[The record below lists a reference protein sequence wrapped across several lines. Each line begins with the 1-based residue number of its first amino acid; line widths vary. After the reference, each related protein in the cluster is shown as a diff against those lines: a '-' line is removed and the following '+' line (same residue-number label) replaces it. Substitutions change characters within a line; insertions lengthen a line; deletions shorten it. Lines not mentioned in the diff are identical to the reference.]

1 MAQLISL
8 SRAARLVGVKRAT
21 LQKQIRA
28 GELHTFEGELDL
40 SELLKVYPKTDL
52 DASGMVERA
61 DRIIENAFGK
71 VLDTKDL
78 PDAEVLATRVT
89 LLSHELGTARAR
101 VNRFNKLV
109 NRISDKLDT
118 LERAVDSPAVQE
130 FRQWLESEIDEVQTA
145 RGLHEEVLAT
155 DTFMR
160 LLAAHVQL
168 KPSGHDF
175 FLNGSETLL
184 HAGLRSGMQLRY
196 GCTDGSCGRCRAR
209 LISGEAKRVR
219 AWAECLSEDELSE
232 GYVTMCT
239 HTAMTDVLLKVDEV
253 TKPEEIE
260 SQTLPATLRRVDDL
274 GQGMVGLMVN
284 PAEPHRLQFLSG
296 QSALLRIDEAEA
308 SYPIASC
315 PCDETQIEF
324 HINTADDNPLAARVA
339 AGLDDVKTLE
349 MEGPRGGFVLNLE
362 SVHSL
367 VFIAWDREFASIKS
381 LIEQALA
388 LDVAEQIYIYWVT
401 TDGSKPYLH
410 NLCRAWQDAID
421 NVNYVRLEAD
431 PSVYGEGARDG
442 VADTLAGLAEQHYN
456 VKVFDFYI
464 GGPQAVAEASRRY
477 LIARGVPPA
486 QVRTRHD

>member
-21 LQKQIRA
+21 LQKQIRD

-52 DASGMVERA
+52 DGSGMLERA

-109 NRISDKLDT
+109 NRISDRLDA

-130 FRQWLESEIDEVQTA
+130 FRHWLEAEIDEVQSA
-145 RGLHEEVLAT
+145 RGLHDEVLAT

-184 HAGLRSGMQLRY
+184 HAGLRSGMQLKY
-196 GCTDGSCGRCRAR
+196 GCTDGSCGRCRAK
-209 LISGEAKRVR
+209 LISGDAKRVR
-219 AWAECLSEDELSE
+219 AWPECLSEDELSE
-232 GYVTMCT
+232 GYVTMCA
-239 HTAMTDVLLKVDEV
+239 HTAMTDVLLKVEEI
-253 TKPEEIE
+253 TRPEEIDI
-260 SQTLPATLRRVDDL
+260 QTLPVSLRRVDDL
-274 GQGMVGLMVN
+274 GQGMVGLVVN
-284 PAEPHRLQFLSG
+284 PVEPHRLQFLSG
-296 QSALLRIDEAEA
+296 QSALLRIGEAEA

-324 HINTADDNPLAARVA
+324 HINTRDDNPLAARVG
-339 AGLDDVKTLE
+339 AGLDDVETLE
-349 MEGPRGGFVLNLE
+349 LEGPGGQFVLNLE

-388 LDVAEQIYIYWVT
+388 LDVAEQIYIYWIT

-431 PSVYGEGARDG
+431 PAVYGERTRDG

-464 GGPQAVAEASRRY
+464 GGPQTVTEASRRY
-477 LIARGVPPA
+477 LVARGVPPA

>member
-40 SELLKVYPKTDL
+40 SELLKVYPQTDL
-52 DASGMVERA
+52 DDSGMLERA

-109 NRISDKLDT
+109 SRMQDRLDA
-118 LERAVDSPAVQE
+118 LEQAVAEPAVRE
-130 FRQWLESEIDEVQTA
+130 FRHWLEQEIEEVQSA
-145 RGLHEEVLAT
+145 QGLHDEVLAT

-196 GCTDGSCGRCRAR
+196 GCTDGSCGRCRAKV
-209 LISGEAKRVR
+209 ISGEAKRVR
-219 AWAECLSEDELSE
+219 GWPECLSDEELTA
-232 GYVTMCT
+232 GYVTLCA
-239 HTAMTDVLLKVDEV
+239 HTAMTDVLLQVDEI
-253 TKPEEIE
+253 TQPEEIE
-260 SQTLPATLRRVDDL
+260 CQTLPATLRRVDEL
-274 GQGMVGLMVN
+274 GQGMVGLVVN
-284 PAEPHRLQFLSG
+284 PTEPHRLQFLSG
-296 QSALLRIDEAEA
+296 QSARIRIDGAEA
-308 SYPIASC
+308 DYPIASC

-324 HINTADDNPLAARVA
+324 HINTGDDNPLAARVA
-339 AGLDDVKTLE
+339 RGLDDVETLE
-349 MEGPRGGFVLNLE
+349 LEGPRGAFVLNPE

-367 VFIAWDREFASIKS
+367 VFVAWDREFASIKS

-388 LDVAEQIYIYWVT
+388 LDVAEQIHIYWIT
-401 TDGSKPYLH
+401 TDGDRPYLH

-431 PSVYGEGARDG
+431 PSVYAERTRDVVG
-442 VADTLAGLAEQHYN
+442 DTLADLAEQHYN
-456 VKVFDFYI
+456 IKVFDFYV
-464 GGPQAVAEASRRY
+464 GGPEGVTEACRRY

-486 QVRTRHD
+486 QVRTRHE

>member
-21 LQKQIRA
+21 LQKQIRE

-52 DASGMVERA
+52 DGSGMVERA

-109 NRISDKLDT
+109 SRISDKLDS
-118 LERAVDSPAVQE
+118 LERAVDDPAVKA
-130 FRQWLESEIDEVQTA
+130 FRQWLESEIDEVQSA
-145 RGLHEEVLAT
+145 QGLHDEVLAT

-196 GCTDGSCGRCRAR
+196 GCTDGSCGRCRAKV
-209 LISGEAKRVR
+209 ISGEAKRVR
-219 AWAECLSEDELSE
+219 GYPECLSEDELAA
-232 GYVTMCT
+232 GYVTLCA
-239 HTAMTDVLLKVDEV
+239 HTAMTDVLLQVDEV
-253 TKPEEIE
+253 TRPEEIE
-260 SQTLPATLRRVDDL
+260 AQSLPATLRRVDDL
-274 GQGMVGLMVN
+274 GQGMIGLVVN
-284 PAEPHRLQFLSG
+284 PVEPHRLQFLSG
-296 QSALLRIDEAEA
+296 QSARIRIGDVAA

-339 AGLDDVKTLE
+339 AGLDDVETLE
-349 MEGPRGGFVLNLE
+349 LEGPRGDFVLNPE

-401 TDGSKPYLH
+401 TDGGKPYLH

-421 NVNYVRLEAD
+421 NVNYMRLEAD
-431 PSVYGEGARDG
+431 PAVYGERTREMIG
-442 VADTLAGLAEQHYN
+442 DTLAELAGQHYN

-464 GGPQAVAEASRRY
+464 GGPETVTEASRKY